1 MFDVLK
7 SRITTWKRYSRTVNE
22 LQALTN
28 RELTDLGIARGDI
41 ARVAREAAR

>member
-41 ARVAREAAR
+41 ARVARAAAR